1 MAIINSAGIG
11 KSRKSQGN
19 LTYKYVRGRT
29 IASSRITENK
39 SNTPKQDI
47 ARQKFA
53 SMSGFVVRQAAYIDA
68 AFDKSKYGSSRNNF
82 MAVNKDMLSEL
93 SYFNSYIAGETSFFE
108 LLGVWFGGSVK
119 PMSWV
124 THGTAAALATGI
136 KNSSR
141 QDYSSIQIS
150 FGAGV
155 LLSDLTFGC
164 YFISDNGTNFQPPKD
179 FETAGG
185 SGITLSFTGIT
196 ITLQYADDTNTLISG
211 LAIAGSGA
219 TESYSIPVIQVRGK
233 NVKLDAPIH
242 KARV

>member
-53 SMSGFVVRQAAYIDA
+53 AMSGFIVRQAAYIDA
-68 AFDKSKYGSSRNNF
+68 AFDKSKYGSSRNTF
-82 MAVNKDMLSEL
+82 MTVNKDMLSEL

-108 LLGVWFGGSVK
+108 LLAVWFGGSVK

-124 THGTAAALATGI
+124 THGTAAALASGI
-136 KNSSR
+136 KISSK
-141 QDYSSIQIS
+141 QVYSSVNIS

-155 LLSDLTFGC
+155 LLSDLAFGC
-164 YFISDNGTNFQPPKD
+164 YTSSASTTSFQPPKD
-179 FETAGG
+179 FESAGG
-185 SGITLSFTGIT
+185 SGVSLSLGGLT
-196 ITLQYADDTNTLISG
+196 ITLQYADDANTIISS
-211 LAIAGSGA
+211 LSITAGGP
-219 TESYSIPVIQVRGK
+219 TESYFIPVIQVRGK
-233 NVKLDAPIH
+233 NVKLDAPLY
-242 KARV
+242 KASV

>member
-47 ARQKFA
+47 ARQRFA
-53 SMSGFVVRQAAYIDA
+53 AMSGFVVRQAAYIDA
-68 AFDKSKYGSSRNNF
+68 AFDKSKYGSSRNSF
-82 MAVNKDMLSEL
+82 MAINKDMLSEM
-93 SYFNSYIAGETSFFE
+93 SYFKSYIAGETSFFE

-136 KNSSR
+136 KASSK
-141 QDYSSIQIS
+141 QAYSSINIS

-164 YFISDNGTNFQPPKD
+164 YTSTASNSNFIPPKD
-179 FETAGG
+179 FEAAGG
-185 SGITLSFTGIT
+185 SGITLSFTGATIT
-196 ITLQYADDTNTLISG
+196 IQYADDTNTLISG
-211 LAIAGSGA
+211 LAIAASGS
-219 TESYSIPVIQVRGK
+219 TESYTIPVIQVRGK
-233 NVKLDAPIH
+233 NVKLDAPIY
-242 KARV
+242 KAAV